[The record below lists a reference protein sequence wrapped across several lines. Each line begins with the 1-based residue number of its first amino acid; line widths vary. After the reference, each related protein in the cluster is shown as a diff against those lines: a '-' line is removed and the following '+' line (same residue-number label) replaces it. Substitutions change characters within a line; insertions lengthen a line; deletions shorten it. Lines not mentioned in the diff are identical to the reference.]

1 MKENKKAK
9 PKVTIGMPVYN
20 GAKTIEKAINSLLS
34 QTFKD
39 FNLIIS
45 DNASNDETES
55 ICRKL
60 SQKDARIHY
69 IRQTKNIGLYKNE
82 NFLLGKATG
91 KYFMFS
97 CDDDWRSPDFLELN
111 LAFLESNPNFVA
123 STSPNCFE
131 GEEKNPE
138 KYVNFNLEG
147 TLKERFVKFLQNS
160 WVSHGIF
167 FSLIRTEVLK
177 DCKHLNFSYAGT
189 DWSVNFFLLS
199 KGKINRTKGGCI
211 ILGRYGVSKTS
222 NPWKKF
228 RNKPIEFFIPLY
240 EFTKCAL
247 VLMKN
252 LKYFEWMLVFYRLL
266 KLNFQAAKSNY
277 IITIRELLKN
287 RKL

>member
-1 MKENKKAK
+1 MENKKNN

-20 GAKTIEKAINSLLS
+20 GEKTIEKAINSLLA

-45 DNASNDETES
+45 DNASNDETEN
-55 ICRKL
+55 ICRRL
-60 SQKDARIHY
+60 SQKDARINY
-69 IRQTKNIGLYKNE
+69 VRQTENIGLYKNE

-91 KYFMFS
+91 EYFMFS
-97 CDDDWRSPDFLELN
+97 CDDDWRSPDFLALN

-123 STSPNCFE
+123 STSPNCHE
-131 GEEKNPE
+131 GEENHPE
-138 KYVNFNLEG
+138 KHINFNLKG
-147 TLKERFVKFLQNS
+147 TVKERFVKFLQNS
-160 WVSHGIF
+160 WESHGIF
-167 FSLIRTEVLK
+167 FSLIRTEIIK

-199 KGKINRTKGGCI
+199 KGEINRTKGGLI
-211 ILGRYGVSKTS
+211 ILGRYGVSRTN

-228 RNKPIEFFIPLY
+228 RNKQIEIFIPLY

-247 VLMKN
+247 ILMKN
-252 LKYFEWMLVFYRLL
+252 LKFFEWMHVFISLL

-277 IITIRELLKN
+277 LITIRQFFE
-287 RKL
+287 